1 MNAPRRHMSML
12 RSYTPAD
19 ALTIGNA
26 ACGTIAIFL
35 CLDYIAADNRR
46 FLWTAFLLLPLA
58 LVCDVLDGYVAR
70 LNKTRQSL
78 LGEDL
83 DSLADVI
90 SFGVAP
96 AVLGFTLGLRGG
108 WDMLFLTYFVVCG
121 VSRLA
126 RFNVTA
132 AALADSETGKVK
144 YFEGT
149 PIPTSILIV
158 LLLGAAVF
166 LGRIDDDPWFGA
178 SQDRSGAAPSAH
190 AHLRRERKRDDQR
203 HPANSEAVQAK
214 VRRLRSEASGQAPQS
229 TRQGSRLGGAPTR
242 RKPLA
247 RSLPGFPSLFF
258 TIRGAGAGCER
269 VDHRCAASVTS
280 STARLNAASFARD
293 GRLRRSTSGRT
304 EGPTRESRPRSPAA
318 QNWRGS

>member
-1 MNAPRRHMSML
+1 ML

-35 CLDYIAADNRR
+35 CLDYIASGNPRY
-46 FLWTAFLLLPLA
+46 LWTAFILLPSA

-70 LNKTRQSL
+70 LNPKRQSV
-78 LGEDL
+78 LGADL
-83 DSLADVI
+83 DSLSDVI

-108 WDMLFLTYFVVCG
+108 WDMLCLTYFVVCG

-132 AALADSETGKVK
+132 ADLADTETGKVK

-158 LLLGAAVF
+158 ALLGAAF
-166 LGRIDDDPWFGA
+166 RLGKIDADLWFGVYTVGPA
-178 SQDRSGAAPSAH
+178 
-190 AHLRRERKRDDQR
+190 LL
-203 HPANSEAVQAK
+203 HPLALVYA
-214 VRRLRSEASGQAPQS
+214 ASGSAMISATLRVP
-229 TRQGSRLGGAPTR
+229 
-242 RKPLA
+242 KP
-247 RSLPGFPSLFF
+247 
-258 TIRGAGAGCER
+258 
-269 VDHRCAASVTS
+269 
-280 STARLNAASFARD
+280 
-293 GRLRRSTSGRT
+293 
-304 EGPTRESRPRSPAA
+304 
-318 QNWRGS
+318 

>member
-1 MNAPRRHMSML
+1 ML

-35 CLDYIAADNRR
+35 CLDYMASGSPR

-70 LNKTRQSL
+70 LNRRRQSA
-78 LGEDL
+78 LGADL

-108 WDMLFLTYFVVCG
+108 WDMVILTYFVICG

-132 AALADSETGKVK
+132 SALADTETGKVK

-149 PIPTSILIV
+149 PIPTSIVIV
-158 LLLGAAVF
+158 LLLGLAF
-166 LGRIDDDPWFGA
+166 YLGR
-178 SQDRSGAAPSAH
+178 
-190 AHLRRERKRDDQR
+190 
-203 HPANSEAVQAK
+203 V
-214 VRRLRSEASGQAPQS
+214 
-229 TRQGSRLGGAPTR
+229 
-242 RKPLA
+242 
-247 RSLPGFPSLFF
+247 
-258 TIRGAGAGCER
+258 
-269 VDHRCAASVTS
+269 
-280 STARLNAASFARD
+280 D
-293 GRLRRSTSGRT
+293 GRLWLGALQLGPAELHPLSFVYGASGSAMISATLRI
-304 EGPTRESRPRSPAA
+304 PKP
-318 QNWRGS
+318 